1 MIHLTLHFIVP
12 LLVAL
17 VFYRRR
23 WHKATLI
30 MIATMIVDADHLLAD
45 PIYDPHRCSIGF
57 HPLHTLPAIASY
69 AALFAIPLVLWWQN
83 GGQGRRPTARVL
95 HLIGLGLLIHMALD
109 WIDCWVSRATMKRSP
124 EGHQRGTTRWR
135 HTSCKCC
142 SACRTVLAV
151 SHLLAGAEKTG
162 RSETLRPVRGK
173 LVAEQP

>member
-109 WIDCWVSRATMKRSP
+109 WIDCWV
-124 EGHQRGTTRWR
+124 
-135 HTSCKCC
+135 
-142 SACRTVLAV
+142 
-151 SHLLAGAEKTG
+151 
-162 RSETLRPVRGK
+162 
-173 LVAEQP
+173 